1 MRVTADTNTIVS
13 GSLWHGNP
21 RRILEAAH
29 SGTIELFTSLKLIAE
44 LEEVLGRGKFAA
56 IISKAESSPREIVR
70 NYRLVATVINAE
82 PVDPVVIRDPDD
94 DEVIACAVASRSEVI
109 VSGDND
115 LLDLKR
121 YKNIRILTATELLS
135 ELNLQ

>member
-29 SGTIELFTSLKLIAE
+29 SGAIELFTSRKLIAE

-56 IISKAESSPREIVR
+56 ILSKAEISPKEIVR
-70 NYRLVATVINAE
+70 NYRLVANVIAAE
-82 PVDPVVIRDPDD
+82 PVDPIVIRDPDD
-94 DEVIACAVASRSEVI
+94 DEVIACAIASRSEVI

-115 LLDLKR
+115 LLDLKQ
-121 YKNIRILTATELLS
+121 YKNIRILTATELMS
-135 ELNLQ
+135 ELNL

>member
-44 LEEVLGRGKFAA
+44 LEEVLSRGKFAA

>member
-29 SGTIELFTSLKLIAE
+29 SGTIELFTNLKLIGE
-44 LEEVLGRGKFAA
+44 LEKVLGRGKFAA
-56 IISKAESSPREIVR
+56 IISKAESSPREIVK
-70 NYRLVATVINAE
+70 NYRLVATVVDSE
-82 PVDPVVIRDPDD
+82 SVDPVIIRDPDD
-94 DEVIACAVASRSEVI
+94 DEVIACAVTSRSDVI

-115 LLDLKR
+115 LLDLKQ

>member
-13 GSLWHGNP
+13 GSLWQGNP
-21 RRILEAAH
+21 RRILEAAR

-44 LEEVLGRGKFAA
+44 LEEVLSRGKFAA

>member
-21 RRILEAAH
+21 RRILEAAR

-70 NYRLVATVINAE
+70 NFRLVAMVVYAE
-82 PVDPVVIRDPDD
+82 PLDPVVIRDPDD
-94 DEVIACAVASRSEVI
+94 DVVLACAVASRSDVI

-115 LLDLKR
+115 LLDLGA
-121 YKNIRILTATELLS
+121 YKSIRILSATEFLS
-135 ELNLQ
+135 EFNL

>member
-21 RRILEAAH
+21 RRILVAAH
-29 SGTIELFTSLKLIAE
+29 TGTIELFTSRKLIAE
-44 LEEVLGRGKFAA
+44 LEEVLGRGKFAE
-56 IISKAESSPREIVR
+56 IISKAGISPGEIVR
-70 NYRLVATVINAE
+70 NYRLVATVVAAE

-94 DEVIACAVASRSEVI
+94 DEVIACSIASRSDVI

-121 YKNIRILTATELLS
+121 YKNIRILTATALLS
-135 ELNLQ
+135 ELNL